1 MEPAVIEVERE
12 RECVCIVAHQAI
24 LRALYGYFTKTPLRD
39 IPRLEVPL
47 HTLIELVPKPDGR
60 MAEER
65 VAIDVATGLAS
76 LVPPPASSDPTAWT
90 PWSPGS
96 GGIRVAGSG
105 GCGVAGDAGG
115 GAGNDIAALRRGC
128 VGM

>member
-1 MEPAVIEVERE
+1 MFPLNLVFFPFCVEKKNSKKQDVVQRLEPAVIEVERE
-12 RECVCIVAHQAI
+12 RECVCVVAHQAI

-76 LVPPPASSDPTAWT
+76 LVPPPAASDPTAWT

-96 GGIRVAGSG
+96 GGSG
-105 GCGVAGDAGG
+105 
-115 GAGNDIAALRRGC
+115 
-128 VGM
+128 